1 MTNGEDRPREEAA
14 HAAGADS
21 QTGGAGGAERPA
33 GYCRVCGKPLSE
45 SQVRRRHGVIYC
57 EAHVP
62 APAPLPRS
70 EWDTLPQATAGTS
83 PGLAFVLGL
92 IPGVG
97 AIYNGQYAKGLI
109 HVVIFGLIISILEAG
124 AGGLEPLFGMLLATW
139 VFYMAF
145 EAYHTA
151 KRRQAG
157 LPVDEFSSLIPL
169 KEGAGSVAGPLV
181 LIGLGIFFLLL
192 TLDVIDLY
200 QVVRFWPVLLIVL
213 GVWMLVSRRQP
224 GREERGGAS

>member
-1 MTNGEDRPREEAA
+1 MTNGEDKPREEAA
-14 HAAGADS
+14 HAPQPASRPAPEPPS
-21 QTGGAGGAERPA
+21 ERPA
-33 GYCRVCGKPLSE
+33 GYCRLCGKPLAESE
-45 SQVRRRHGVIYC
+45 VRTRDGVIYC
-57 EAHVP
+57 QAHLP
-62 APAPLPRS
+62 APAPAPRS
-70 EWDTLPQATAGTS
+70 EWDTLPQAAPGAS

-109 HVVIFGLIISILEAG
+109 HVVIFGLIISILDAG

-139 VFYMAF
+139 IFYMAF
-145 EAYHTA
+145 EAYHTCQ
-151 KRRQAG
+151 RRQAG

-169 KEGAGSVAGPLV
+169 KAGAGSIAGPIV
-181 LIGLGIFFLLL
+181 LIGLGVFFLLL

-213 GVWMLVSRRQP
+213 GVWMLISRRGAEGSQGGTQP
-224 GREERGGAS
+224 

>member
-1 MTNGEDRPREEAA
+1 MTNGEENIRDQAA
-14 HAAGADS
+14 
-21 QTGGAGGAERPA
+21 QGAGGTPNAAPGEGARPA
-33 GYCRVCGKPLSE
+33 GYCRTCGRPLAESE
-45 SQVRRRHGVIYC
+45 VRMRDGVIYC
-57 EAHVP
+57 EAH
-62 APAPLPRS
+62 APAATPPPRT
-70 EWDTLPQATAGTS
+70 EWEAPIYAGPGTS

-139 VFYMAF
+139 IFYMAF

-169 KEGAGSVAGPLV
+169 KEGAGSLAGPIV
-181 LIGLGIFFLLL
+181 LIGLGVFFLLL

-213 GVWMLVSRRQP
+213 GVWMLISRR
-224 GREERGGAS
+224 GAEDSKGGTQS